1 MPRRQAARMRKL
13 RLVPRDEEVE
23 ARFRLDRVKRVLSS
37 DPIERDAA
45 LGAPRKPCALIAV
58 PATDDN
64 HA

>member
-1 MPRRQAARMRKL
+1 MRKL
-13 RLVPRDEEVE
+13 RLVLRDEEVE